1 MKKIAKKVVRFFIS
15 IKQEMKKVKW
25 PTKKEMITYSSA
37 ALIFI
42 IGFAAFFSL
51 TDLLITGIR
60 ILKDMYL

>member
-1 MKKIAKKVVRFFIS
+1 MKKIAKKVVRFFIN